1 MSQYSTS
8 STKTLSIAS
17 VVLGVISVF
26 FGFTFFVPII
36 GLVLGVMGRR
46 REPDA
51 RTLAL
56 IGIWINALLLFGWL
70 IIAVLVIAFGA
81 GLGLLALPFLAF
93 G

>member
-51 RTLAL
+51 RGFALA
-56 IGIWINALLLFGWL
+56 GIWINALLLVGWL
-70 IIAVLVIAFGA
+70 IIALLVVGFGV
-81 GLGLLALPFLAF
+81 GLGLLALPFAIF
-93 G
+93 A